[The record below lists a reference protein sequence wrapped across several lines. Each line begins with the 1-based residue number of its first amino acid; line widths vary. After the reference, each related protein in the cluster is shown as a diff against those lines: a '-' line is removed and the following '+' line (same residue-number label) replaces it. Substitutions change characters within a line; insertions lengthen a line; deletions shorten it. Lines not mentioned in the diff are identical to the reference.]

1 MTPRGGFLG
10 VFAAVL
16 VAAAVS
22 FLVASVILRRAPD
35 TEEDDEDESSL
46 LQATQQMETMKGK
59 KSSATAA
66 LTGNGENGGAAATT
80 PNVGQVKSIVFA
92 CDAGMGSSAM
102 GASLLRNKVQK
113 ANLDDVSVTNASIN
127 NLTGGEDLII
137 THKDLTDRARQKVP
151 GAIHIS
157 VDNFLGSPKYDQLV
171 EQLKDGGNGAAPA
184 DGSNGSFDYSNV
196 RKIIFACDAGMGSSA
211 MGASLLRDKAKKAG
225 LTDVVVENK
234 AINQIPDDADVIITH
249 RDLTDRARQK
259 RPDAHHVSVDN
270 FLGSPRYDEIIQ
282 GMAST
287 RA

>member
-1 MTPRGGFLG
+1 
-10 VFAAVL
+10 
-16 VAAAVS
+16 
-22 FLVASVILRRAPD
+22 
-35 TEEDDEDESSL
+35 
-46 LQATQQMETMKGK
+46 MKGK
-59 KSSATAA
+59 KSSVAGT
-66 LTGNGENGGAAATT
+66 LTQNGETDGAAATV
-80 PNVGQVKSIVFA
+80 PNVGQVKAIVFA

-127 NLTGGEDLII
+127 NLTGAEDLII
-137 THKDLTDRARQKVP
+137 THKDLTDRAREKVP

-157 VDNFLGSPKYDQLV
+157 VDNFLGSPKYDELV
-171 EQLKDGGNGAAPA
+171 EQMKDGGNGAAPA
-184 DGSNGSFDYSNV
+184 AGSNGSFDYSNV

-234 AINQIPDDADVIITH
+234 AINQIPDDADVIVTH

-259 RPDAHHVSVDN
+259 MPNAHHVSVDN